1 MLRNR
6 MAMDIFN
13 DANIDAYDPFKERK
27 IREMLSQEIESVMN
41 QGINIASAINPN
53 PDRIEDIFKTPGSI
67 FSPIV
72 Y

>member
-13 DANIDAYDPFKERK
+13 DTGIDLYDPFKERK

-41 QGINIASAINPN
+41 QGIDIASAMDPN
-53 PDRIEDIFKTPGSI
+53 PDRIEDMFKIPGSI
-67 FSPIV
+67 FSPIA